1 MATTNPMQRK
11 AKNSFLLGVLLTM
24 LVMGVIVGLLFLK
37 IMNMQKTENER
48 LANQKQVYVL
58 SQDVKSGDKV
68 DSANLTTITVDNAA
82 VPSNAITPGSL
93 TEYTVAKI
101 DLKKGTTITAGMVTE
116 SSEET
121 TADLRMQEYNMIKL
135 STQLATNDYIDI
147 RLRMPSG
154 LDYIVVSKKS
164 VKIPVIGG
172 EESSNTIWVKL
183 SETETLAMSNA
194 IVEAYTMN
202 GAILYTTT
210 YTEPGMQDAAT
221 PTYVPTGDVMQLIN
235 SDPNIIQ
242 RAKNALVQR
251 YMANQESV
259 RTPINSAING
269 SGEDGQENLKT
280 KVEESITN
288 SKENRKKYLDSL
300 GGDY

>member
-221 PTYVPTGDVMQLIN
+221 PTYVPSANVQNLMNQN
-235 SDPNIIQ
+235 PNILQ
-242 RAKNALVQR
+242 EAKNALFTR
-251 YMANQESV
+251 YNSTSSI
-259 RTPINSAING
+259 RTNNING
-269 SGEDGQENLKT
+269 ELSQYQEEAQGNISNGVSSEVT
-280 KVEESITN
+280 SAQEQ
-288 SKENRKKYLDSL
+288 RKSYLDAL
-300 GGDY
+300 AGN

>member
-24 LVMGVIVGLLFLK
+24 LVMGAIVGLLFLK

-183 SETETLAMSNA
+183 SEAETLAMSNA

-221 PTYVPTGDVMQLIN
+221 PTYVPSANVQNLMNQN
-235 SDPNIIQ
+235 PNILQ
-242 RAKNALVQR
+242 EAKNALFTR
-251 YMANQESV
+251 YNSTSSI
-259 RTPINSAING
+259 RTNNING
-269 SGEDGQENLKT
+269 ELSQYQEEAQGNISNGVSSEAT
-280 KVEESITN
+280 SAQEQ
-288 SKENRKKYLDSL
+288 RKSYLDAL
-300 GGDY
+300 AGN

>member
-1 MATTNPMQRK
+1 
-11 AKNSFLLGVLLTM
+11 M

-37 IMNMQKTENER
+37 IMNMQKAENER

-68 DSANLTTITVDNAA
+68 DSANLKTITVDNAA

-101 DLKKGTTITAGMVTE
+101 DLKKGTTITAGMITE

-135 STQLATNDYIDI
+135 PTQLATNDYIDI

-164 VKIPVIGG
+164 VEIPVIGG

-183 SETETLAMSNA
+183 SEAETLAMSNA

-221 PTYVPTGDVMQLIN
+221 PTYVPSANVQNLMNQN
-235 SDPNIIQ
+235 PNILQ
-242 RAKNALVQR
+242 EAKNALFTR
-251 YMANQESV
+251 YNSTSSI
-259 RTPINSAING
+259 RTNNING
-269 SGEDGQENLKT
+269 ELSQYQEEAQGNISNGVSSEVT
-280 KVEESITN
+280 SAQEQ
-288 SKENRKKYLDSL
+288 RKSYLDAL
-300 GGDY
+300 AGN

>member
-37 IMNMQKTENER
+37 IMNMQKAENER

-58 SQDVKSGDKV
+58 SQDVKFGDKV
-68 DSANLTTITVDNAA
+68 DSANLKTITVDNAA

-101 DLKKGTTITAGMVTE
+101 DLKKGTTITAGMITE

-164 VKIPVIGG
+164 VEIPVIGG

-183 SETETLAMSNA
+183 SEAETLAMSNA

-221 PTYVPTGDVMQLIN
+221 PTYVPSANVQNLMNQN
-235 SDPNIIQ
+235 PNILQ
-242 RAKNALVQR
+242 EAKNALFTR
-251 YMANQESV
+251 YNSTSSI
-259 RTPINSAING
+259 RTNNING
-269 SGEDGQENLKT
+269 ELSQYQEEAQGNISNGVSSEVT
-280 KVEESITN
+280 SAQEQ
-288 SKENRKKYLDSL
+288 RKSYLDAL
-300 GGDY
+300 AGN

>member
-183 SETETLAMSNA
+183 SEAETLAMSNA

-221 PTYVPTGDVMQLIN
+221 PTYVPSANVQNLMNQN
-235 SDPNIIQ
+235 PNILQ
-242 RAKNALVQR
+242 EAKNALFTR
-251 YMANQESV
+251 YNSTSSI
-259 RTPINSAING
+259 RTNNING
-269 SGEDGQENLKT
+269 ELSQYQEEAQGNISNGVSSEVKSAQ
-280 KVEESITN
+280 EQ
-288 SKENRKKYLDSL
+288 RKSYLDAL
-300 GGDY
+300 AGN

>member
-37 IMNMQKTENER
+37 IMNMQKAENER

-68 DSANLTTITVDNAA
+68 DSANLKTITVDNAA

-101 DLKKGTTITAGMVTE
+101 DLKKGTTITAGMITE

-164 VKIPVIGG
+164 VEIPVIGG

-183 SETETLAMSNA
+183 SEAETLAMSNA

-221 PTYVPTGDVMQLIN
+221 PTYVPSANVQNLMNQN
-235 SDPNIIQ
+235 PNILQ
-242 RAKNALVQR
+242 EAKNALFTRYNSTSSIRTNNITGELSQYQEEAQGNISNGVSSEVTSAQEQR
-251 YMANQESV
+251 KS
-259 RTPINSAING
+259 
-269 SGEDGQENLKT
+269 
-280 KVEESITN
+280 
-288 SKENRKKYLDSL
+288 YLDAL
-300 GGDY
+300 AGN

>member
-37 IMNMQKTENER
+37 IMNMQKAENER

-68 DSANLTTITVDNAA
+68 DSANLKTITVDNAA
-82 VPSNAITPGSL
+82 VPSNAITPGNL

-101 DLKKGTTITAGMVTE
+101 DLKKGTTITAGMITE

-164 VKIPVIGG
+164 VEIPVIGG

-183 SETETLAMSNA
+183 SEAETLAMSNA

-221 PTYVPTGDVMQLIN
+221 PTYVPSANVQNLMNQN
-235 SDPNIIQ
+235 PNILQ
-242 RAKNALVQR
+242 EAKNALFTR
-251 YMANQESV
+251 YNSTSSI
-259 RTPINSAING
+259 RTNNING
-269 SGEDGQENLKT
+269 ELSQYQEEAQSNISNGVSSEVT
-280 KVEESITN
+280 SAQEQ
-288 SKENRKKYLDSL
+288 RKSYLDAL
-300 GGDY
+300 AGN

>member
-1 MATTNPMQRK
+1 MI
-11 AKNSFLLGVLLTM
+11 
-24 LVMGVIVGLLFLK
+24 VMGVIVGLLFLK

-183 SETETLAMSNA
+183 SEAETLAMSNA

-221 PTYVPTGDVMQLIN
+221 PTYVPSANVQNLMNQN
-235 SDPNIIQ
+235 PNILQ
-242 RAKNALVQR
+242 EAKNALFTR
-251 YMANQESV
+251 YNSTSSI
-259 RTPINSAING
+259 RTNNING
-269 SGEDGQENLKT
+269 ELSQYQEEAQGNISNGVSSEVT
-280 KVEESITN
+280 SAQEQ
-288 SKENRKKYLDSL
+288 RKSYLDAL
-300 GGDY
+300 AGN

>member
-37 IMNMQKTENER
+37 IMNMQKAENER

-68 DSANLTTITVDNAA
+68 DSANLKTITVDNAA

-101 DLKKGTTITAGMVTE
+101 DLKKGTTITAGMITE

-183 SETETLAMSNA
+183 SEAETLAMSNA

-221 PTYVPTGDVMQLIN
+221 PTYVPSANVQNLMNQN
-235 SDPNIIQ
+235 PNILQ
-242 RAKNALVQR
+242 EAKNALFTR
-251 YMANQESV
+251 YNSTSSI
-259 RTPINSAING
+259 RTNNING
-269 SGEDGQENLKT
+269 ELSQYQEEAQGNISNGVSSEVT
-280 KVEESITN
+280 SAQEQ
-288 SKENRKKYLDSL
+288 RKSYLDAL
-300 GGDY
+300 AGN

>member
-37 IMNMQKTENER
+37 IMNMQKAENER

-68 DSANLTTITVDNAA
+68 DSANLKTITVDNAA

-101 DLKKGTTITAGMVTE
+101 DLKKGTTITAGMITE

-164 VKIPVIGG
+164 VEIPVIGG

-183 SETETLAMSNA
+183 SEAETLAMSNA

-221 PTYVPTGDVMQLIN
+221 PTYVPSANVQNLMNQN
-235 SDPNIIQ
+235 PNILQ
-242 RAKNALVQR
+242 EAKNALFTR
-251 YMANQESV
+251 YNSTSSI
-259 RTPINSAING
+259 RTNNING
-269 SGEDGQENLKT
+269 ELSQYQEEAQGNISNGVSSEVT
-280 KVEESITN
+280 SAQEQ
-288 SKENRKKYLDSL
+288 RKSYLDAL
-300 GGDY
+300 AGK

>member
-37 IMNMQKTENER
+37 IMNMQKAENER

-68 DSANLTTITVDNAA
+68 DSANLKTITVDNAA

-101 DLKKGTTITAGMVTE
+101 DLKKGTTITAGMITE

-164 VKIPVIGG
+164 VEIPVIGG

-183 SETETLAMSNA
+183 SEAETLAMSNA

-202 GAILYTTT
+202 GTILYTTT

-221 PTYVPTGDVMQLIN
+221 PTYVPSANVQNLMNQN
-235 SDPNIIQ
+235 PNILQ
-242 RAKNALVQR
+242 EAKNALFTR
-251 YMANQESV
+251 YNSTSSI
-259 RTPINSAING
+259 RTNNING
-269 SGEDGQENLKT
+269 ELSQYQEEAQGNISNGVSSEVT
-280 KVEESITN
+280 SAQEQ
-288 SKENRKKYLDSL
+288 RKSYLDAL
-300 GGDY
+300 AGN